1 MRALALAAVAWM
13 PAWAPVWASEDGAAV
28 YAENCAV
35 CHQADGQGAAGVAPS
50 LAGTLARYAGSDD
63 GRRYLAQILV
73 SGMAGP
79 IQTDAGSFRGL
90 MPSFRGRLDDA
101 QIAAVMSHVLAEWN
115 AATDPVVTEDAV
127 ARAEAAEPAPAA
139 TRALREQ
146 ARAAG
151 P

>member
-1 MRALALAAVAWM
+1 VRALAIALAATA
-13 PAWAPVWASEDGAAV
+13 PAWAAEDGAAI

-63 GRRYLAQILV
+63 GRRYLAQIVV

-79 IQTDAGSFRGL
+79 IQTDAGPFRGL

-101 QIAAVMSHVLAEWN
+101 QIAAVVNRVLAEWN
-115 AATDPVVTEDAV
+115 AAAAPVVTEAAV
-127 ARAEAAEPAPAA
+127 AQAEAAEPAPSA